1 MPGGG
6 GRPGSGG
13 GGGGGGGAPAPA
25 PVPSPPATVA
35 QLQALAA
42 RVTAR
47 EACLCVPHPPTS
59 GRFVLSSNN
68 GTAEW
73 IATEEC

>member
-6 GRPGSGG
+6 GRPG
-13 GGGGGGGAPAPA
+13 GGGGGGGAPTPTPT

-35 QLQALAA
+35 QVRAVEA
-42 RVTAR
+42 RVAVR
-47 EACLCVPHPPTS
+47 EACLCVPTPPSS
-59 GRFVLSSNN
+59 GRFVLSSDN
-68 GTAEW
+68 GTPEW

>member
-6 GRPGSGG
+6 GRPGG

-35 QLQALAA
+35 LVQAVAA

-47 EACLCVPHPPTS
+47 ESCLCVPNPPIS

-68 GTAEW
+68 GTPEW